1 MDDEQKDFALS
12 MDEDAEERLQAMEL
26 LFSGGDV
33 TAAFG
38 EPVTTGAYTVIT
50 AAEVAV
56 GGGFG
61 SGSGHGPAGTSEDKG
76 SGGGGGGG
84 GGSNARPVAAIV
96 IGPEGVTIRPI
107 FDYTKVG
114 LAFITAL
121 GAMWIMMGRMRRFGH
136 R

>member
-1 MDDEQKDFALS
+1 MNDEQEDFALS
-12 MDEDAEERLQAMEL
+12 MDEGAEERLQAMEL

-38 EPVTTGAYTVIT
+38 EPVTTGAFTVIT

-61 SGSGHGPAGTSEDKG
+61 SGHRRGAAREDKG

-96 IGPEGVTIRPI
+96 IGPDGVTVRPI

-114 LAFITAL
+114 LAFITAM
-121 GAMWIMMGRMRRFGH
+121 GAMWVMMGRMRRFGH